1 MSIKLVH
8 ETTNIEEK
16 YSKSRPQIIL
26 ARICAKSTSVAFMLS
41 AS

>member
-16 YSKSRPQIIL
+16 YNIKVQAAIL
-26 ARICAKSTSVAFMLS
+26 AQICAKSSVAFMLS